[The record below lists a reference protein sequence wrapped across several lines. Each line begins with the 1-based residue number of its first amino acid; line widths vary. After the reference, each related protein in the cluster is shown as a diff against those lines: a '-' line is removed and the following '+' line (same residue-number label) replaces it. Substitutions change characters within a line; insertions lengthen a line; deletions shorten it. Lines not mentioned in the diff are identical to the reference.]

1 MHHSYEQRA
10 TSCIVAGM
18 PTQGEHTLLLLLLL
32 LLCHRHA
39 LASLRPR

>member
-32 LLCHRHA
+32 RHRHA